1 MLFLSGITSDLTAQ
15 RNSNIGY
22 YTIESESLG
31 SELDGSIT
39 LRAWGT
45 GRNRFDAVDQA
56 KKNALRE
63 VIFKG
68 IRKGSPEC
76 NQRPLL
82 PEVNAEMKYEDF
94 FNRFFSDRTDDYKKF
109 CSGKDERLDNKIFR
123 RGMGDS
129 KMVTYSVIVRVLRA
143 ELKDYLAGGFSP
155 QREPAEI
162 NLPSVGIVRQEKI
175 NWEYEI
181 EPVSVGTQ
189 GTYLIKVWSYSRNPE
204 LAIEQAKRNAVHGVI
219 FKGFGGISG
228 VPGQH
233 PLADS
238 PNLEVE
244 QAEFFRNFFA
254 NGGKYMKF
262 VNITND
268 GSVAAEDRLKIGKE
282 YKIGVVV
289 SVNVA
294 GLRRDLEEAGIIRSL
309 GSGT

>member
-22 YTIESESLG
+22 YTIESECLG

-39 LRAWGT
+39 LSAWGT